1 MSAKRNV
8 VSITIQG
15 AEYTLRTESSPE
27 HARAVGAYVEQ
38 VINETMDSG
47 ARIESHKAA
56 ILAALRIAGEL
67 FEAREQAELMA
78 DDMRALSDEI
88 RPWLPPAKRNS

>member
-1 MSAKRNV
+1 MTTRKNV
-8 VSITIQG
+8 VSLTIQG

-27 HARAVGAYVEQ
+27 HVQAVAAYVDQ
-38 VINETMDSG
+38 VINETMESG

-67 FEAREQAELMA
+67 FESRGHAESIAAEMN
-78 DDMRALSDEI
+78 ALSDEI

>member
-1 MSAKRNV
+1 MSKKNV
-8 VSITIQG
+8 VNVTIQG
-15 AEYTLRTESSPE
+15 AEYTLRTETSPD
-27 HARAVGAYVEQ
+27 HARAVAAYVDQ
-38 VINETMDSG
+38 AISETMDSG

-67 FEAREQAELMA
+67 FEERANAENLAAEMAEL
-78 DDMRALSDEI
+78 SEEI

>member
-1 MSAKRNV
+1 MTKKNV
-8 VSITIQG
+8 VHVTIQG
-15 AEYTLRTESSPE
+15 AEYTLRTETSPE
-27 HARAVGAYVEQ
+27 HARAVAEYVDRA
-38 VINETMDSG
+38 ISDTMESS

-67 FEAREQAELMA
+67 FEERAQGDELA
-78 DDMRALSDEI
+78 TEMRALSDEI

>member
-1 MSAKRNV
+1 MENS
-8 VSITIQG
+8 VSSLIPMGIV
-15 AEYTLRTESSPE
+15 LPSSV
-27 HARAVGAYVEQ
+27 AV
-38 VINETMDSG
+38 ISETMESG

-67 FEAREQAELMA
+67 FEERSQSETLAGDIA
-78 DDMRALSDEI
+78 ALSDEI